1 MAEREETATPQET
14 EEAPVRGGK
23 TKIFIFAAIG
33 VVLVLGGAGLGVLL
47 DGGSKKEAPEAS
59 EVANAWG
66 SNGAASKTRE
76 ASLEKFEVIEE
87 TAHDAEEVAEPEP
100 IGPSYQLETFIVNI
114 TDRDRDRYLKIKAEL
129 ELSNDRVAKE
139 LDSRTPHIRD
149 LVISLLGSQSFEEVR
164 SIEGKDIL
172 REEIL
177 QRINAVL
184 TTGKARRIFFTE
196 FVVQ

>member
-1 MAEREETATPQET
+1 MAEREEKATPEET
-14 EEAPVRGGK
+14 EEAPVRGEK
-23 TKIFIFAAIG
+23 AKIFIFAAIG
-33 VVLVLGGAGLGVLL
+33 VVLVLGGVGLGVVLS
-47 DGGSKKEAPEAS
+47 GGFEKEAPEAS
-59 EVANAWG
+59 EVADAW
-66 SNGAASKTRE
+66 ASHGEASERHE
-76 ASLEKFEVIEE
+76 ASLEKLEVIEE
-87 TAHDAEEVAEPEP
+87 TAQDAEEVAEPER
-100 IGPSYQLETFIVNI
+100 IGPRYQLKTFIVNI

-139 LDSRTPHIRD
+139 LDSRRPQLRD